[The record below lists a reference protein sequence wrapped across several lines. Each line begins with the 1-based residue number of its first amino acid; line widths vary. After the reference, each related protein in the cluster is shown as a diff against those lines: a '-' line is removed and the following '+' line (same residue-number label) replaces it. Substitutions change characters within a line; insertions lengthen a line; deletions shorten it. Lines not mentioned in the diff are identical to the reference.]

1 VTEPVPGLFDG
12 FLFAGSAIG
21 IPGVIGSVEY
31 RGTEATEDS
40 ERLR

>member
-1 VTEPVPGLFDG
+1 MVPFD
-12 FLFAGSAIG
+12 LAQDDT
-21 IPGVIGSVEY
+21 GSVEY

>member
-1 VTEPVPGLFDG
+1 MGS
-12 FLFAGSAIG
+12 FAALRMTDDAQVDIGSA
-21 IPGVIGSVEY
+21 EY